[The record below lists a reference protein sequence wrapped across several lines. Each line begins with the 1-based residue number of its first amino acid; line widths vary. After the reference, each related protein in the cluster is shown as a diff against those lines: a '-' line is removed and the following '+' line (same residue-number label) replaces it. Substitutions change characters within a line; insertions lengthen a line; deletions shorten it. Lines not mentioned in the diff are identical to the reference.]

1 MCMRMLLDY
10 FVENYRSI
18 GGEQHV
24 SLSAN
29 NGIRDTPNE
38 NDPDYGVHRVSNL
51 VKYVKVMAFY
61 GYNSSGKTNL
71 FLSMY
76 RMRNM
81 IIHSIRLNDGER
93 LPYEPFSFGG
103 DWENKPTSFRVVF
116 MKGNATY
123 EYGFSYNADAIVS
136 EQLYL
141 KIPGRSR
148 KLCFNREYSKIV
160 PDEAYMTEF
169 AVDAKQLNANRLLI
183 SLAGQLGGQVSNE
196 VLGWFR
202 TEFDALS
209 GSMDESFGAYTKKVL
224 AENAPMA
231 KEVKDFIGRFNL
243 GFNDVLAKQVDID
256 QIQFPAG
263 IPAEILAQIKSQP
276 IIELNTKHAVY
287 DEHGDVTDERV
298 VSLDDYESEGTIKL
312 VHMSG
317 VLARALHYGSTI
329 AIDEF
334 DARIHPN
341 ICKEIVDIFNSAE
354 SNPNGAQLLI
364 TTHDTNLLSNKI
376 FRRDQICFVKQDCC
390 AHSIVY
396 PLMEVTLANGQAPR
410 SDSNYEK
417 NYLLGLY
424 DEIPDGRALL
434 K

>member
-1 MCMRMLLDY
+1 MLLDY

-29 NGIRDTPNE
+29 NGIRDTPKE
-38 NDPDYGVHRVSNL
+38 KDPDYGVHHVSNL
-51 VKYVKVMAFY
+51 VRYVKVMAFY

-93 LPYEPFSFGG
+93 LPYEPFAFGG

-116 MKGNATY
+116 MKDGATY

-231 KEVKDFIGRFNL
+231 KEIKDFIGRFNL
-243 GFNDVLAKQVDID
+243 GFNDVLAKQVDVD

-410 SDSNYEK
+410 NDSNYEK

>member
-1 MCMRMLLDY
+1 MLLDY
-10 FVENYRSI
+10 FVENYRSV

-29 NGIRDTPNE
+29 NGIRDTPKE
-38 NDPDYGVHRVSNL
+38 KDPDYGVHRVSNL
-51 VKYVKVMAFY
+51 VRYVKVLAFY

-93 LPYEPFSFGG
+93 LPYEPFAFGG

-116 MKGNATY
+116 MKDGATY

-231 KEVKDFIGRFNL
+231 KEIKDFIGRFNL
-243 GFNDVLAKQVDID
+243 GFNDVLAKQVDVD

-263 IPAEILAQIKSQP
+263 IPAEILAQIK
-276 IIELNTKHAVY
+276 
-287 DEHGDVTDERV
+287 VT
-298 VSLDDYESEGTIKL
+298 
-312 VHMSG
+312 
-317 VLARALHYGSTI
+317 
-329 AIDEF
+329 
-334 DARIHPN
+334 
-341 ICKEIVDIFNSAE
+341 FN
-354 SNPNGAQLLI
+354 P
-364 TTHDTNLLSNKI
+364 
-376 FRRDQICFVKQDCC
+376 
-390 AHSIVY
+390 
-396 PLMEVTLANGQAPR
+396 
-410 SDSNYEK
+410 
-417 NYLLGLY
+417 
-424 DEIPDGRALL
+424 
-434 K
+434 

>member
-1 MCMRMLLDY
+1 MLLDY
-10 FVENYRSI
+10 YVENFRSI

-29 NGIRDTPNE
+29 NGIRDTPKE
-38 NDPDYGVHRVSNL
+38 GDPDYGVHRASSL

-71 FLSMY
+71 FLSMN
-76 RMRNM
+76 RMKSM
-81 IIHSIRLNDGER
+81 IIHSIRLNDGEH

-116 MKGNATY
+116 MKDTATY
-123 EYGFSYNADAIVS
+123 EYGFSYNANAIVS

-148 KLCFNREYSKIV
+148 KLCFNREYSKIE
-160 PDEAYMTEF
+160 PDEAYMAEF
-169 AVDAKQLNANRLLI
+169 SVDAKQLNANRLLI

-209 GSMDESFGAYTKKVL
+209 GSRDESFGAYTQKVL
-224 AENAPMA
+224 LENASMA
-231 KEVKDFIGRFNL
+231 SEVKEFIGKFNL
-243 GFNDVLAKQVDID
+243 GFNDLWAKQIDVD

-287 DEHGDVTDERV
+287 DEQGKVLSERS
-298 VSLDDYESEGTIKL
+298 VSLDNYESEGTIKL

-317 VLARALHYGSTI
+317 VLARALHDGSTI

-341 ICKEIVDIFNSAE
+341 ICKEIVNIFNSSE
-354 SNPNGAQLLI
+354 SNPHGAQLLI
-364 TTHDTNLLSNKI
+364 TTHDTNLMSNKI

-410 SDSNYEK
+410 NDSNYEK
-417 NYLLGLY
+417 NYLSGLY
-424 DEIPDGRALL
+424 DNIPDGRNRLN
-434 K
+434 KE